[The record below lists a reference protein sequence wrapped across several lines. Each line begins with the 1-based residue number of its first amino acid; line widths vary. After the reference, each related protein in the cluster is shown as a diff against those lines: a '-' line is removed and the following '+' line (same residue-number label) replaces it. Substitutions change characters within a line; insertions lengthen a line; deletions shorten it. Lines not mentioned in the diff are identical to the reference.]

1 MTGARLKEAGITDVR
16 ILEKGGDF
24 GGTWY
29 WNRYPGAQCDTA
41 SMIYMPLLEE
51 TGHRPSEKY
60 AHAPEI
66 LAQCQRIGRQYDLYD
81 NALFHTEVKD
91 LRWLE
96 DRAVWQIETDRG
108 DCFTAKYLGMGT
120 GPLHVPKLPGIPGVE
135 RFKGHSFHTSRWD
148 YDYTGAIPSARPWR
162 SLGTSA
168 WPSSA
173 PAPRRYSACPIW
185 PGRKAPLRVP
195 AHPVLCGRPR

>member
-1 MTGARLKEAGITDVR
+1 
-16 ILEKGGDF
+16 
-24 GGTWY
+24 
-29 WNRYPGAQCDTA
+29 
-41 SMIYMPLLEE
+41 MIYMPLLEE

-91 LRWLE
+91 LKWLE

-135 RFKGHSFHTSRWD
+135 RFEGHSFHTSRWD
-148 YDYTGAIPSARPWR
+148 YDYTGGDPLGAPLEAWGQARAIIGTGATAVQCVPHLARAAKRLYVCQRTRPLW
-162 SLGTSA
+162 TSA
-168 WPSSA
+168 ITTPSTRTGS
-173 PAPRRYSACPIW
+173 PPSRRRA
-185 PGRKAPLRVP
+185 GATL
-195 AHPVLCGRPR
+195 A